1 MIGLEIGANLVGMY
15 LFSNDAVVCLNL
27 LYLSLY
33 SDLLSLSMYSDHLL
47 SNRIIFFA
55 DQNNICQWSNLL
67 DSIIGKF
74 CLSFYESL
82 NGISFWFNLNLQS

>member
-27 LYLSLY
+27 LSLSL
-33 SDLLSLSMYSDHLL
+33 YSDHLL
-47 SNRIIFFA
+47 SNKIIFFA